1 MDSLPN
7 SENMS
12 VEGRWNDVGFSDR
25 LFLIFSV
32 LIFVSEKLNTN
43 LHNRQSFKMSLVIL
57 YVVSKNLGDMEHY
70 LLCYKRVRIPLG
82 LL

>member
-43 LHNRQSFKMSLVIL
+43 LHKNSFIMSILFVFLFVI
-57 YVVSKNLGDMEHY
+57 D
-70 LLCYKRVRIPLG
+70 RF
-82 LL
+82 